1 MDALATT
8 HSSMTPGKQSSPS
21 SPVTLPPVTA
31 LEKDAYFGHK
41 ARAEFLDIFRQLS
54 RQRHV
59 YKDSKFDTD
68 SVAKV
73 TALSA
78 PKVGA
83 GQPAAPKT
91 KGRVAGGR
99 FNRETEQA
107 STPSRRGMKGKQSGV
122 QSFGGTGVMVRTNT
136 KPNMTLEESAE
147 TEEHILNSHLKMT
160 AEPGSFPR
168 PLSPRSRFLLGC
180 LNSDVVPRPSMLIRK
195 ELTYVLNLEHHLDV
209 SENKIDEL
217 AASAL
222 SGYLQKRDCKLI
234 NLVMRKS
241 DVDDNEIGDFV
252 QEERC

>member
-99 FNRETEQA
+99 FNR
-107 STPSRRGMKGKQSGV
+107 G
-122 QSFGGTGVMVRTNT
+122 N
-136 KPNMTLEESAE
+136 
-147 TEEHILNSHLKMT
+147 
-160 AEPGSFPR
+160 
-168 PLSPRSRFLLGC
+168 
-180 LNSDVVPRPSMLIRK
+180 
-195 ELTYVLNLEHHLDV
+195 
-209 SENKIDEL
+209 
-217 AASAL
+217 
-222 SGYLQKRDCKLI
+222 
-234 NLVMRKS
+234 
-241 DVDDNEIGDFV
+241 
-252 QEERC
+252 